1 MLKPP
6 TYIYTSSID
15 YINNLEFEYFETY
28 SFQRGYEFEEKK
40 KALTHEYIELT
51 KLEKTK
57 IGRTAIEDAR
67 LAELTAEI
75 NGQQKMI
82 IENGQFHYTCQKMNS
97 FRSTDTETDRLKNIL
112 RSEIVHIPAWLCAPF
127 YRDAIVF
134 YNLHGEIVS
143 ALNICLSCEYM
154 QIGSFHFI
162 NADGKTYKLLSG
174 FFKEIGHKIE

>member
-6 TYIYTSSID
+6 TYIYTSSND

-28 SFQRGYEFEEKK
+28 SFQRGHEFEEKK
-40 KALTHEYIELT
+40 KALTLEYIELT

-82 IENGQFHYTCQKMNS
+82 IENGQFHYTSQKMNS

-162 NADGKTYKLLSG
+162 NADGKNYKLLSG